1 MRTCSIVAA
10 LLFAAKP
17 SFADPKFEYGKIDD
31 LKDIVKPKWLAT
43 AELGV
48 LFTTGNSES
57 TSITG
62 GFKVSRKAGDNKFS
76 LEGSGTYAKSS
87 LRTIDDK
94 NGNGKID
101 DATEIKTVESVTVET
116 LFAKARYD
124 RFLTD
129 YNSLFIAA
137 VASRDLPAG
146 KLSVIGGQA
155 GYSRRLYK
163 TKTAETVAELGYDF
177 SREDLVG
184 GGPAINIHSIRAF
197 LGHKAAMTEG
207 TDLDASIEALTNL
220 NHETLTTGADGSAFN
235 DTRVNLKIA
244 LSAKIG
250 YNLAV
255 QTSFEAHFDNR
266 PAPLKI
272 DNLAPG
278 FVPESSSIDTIMKAS
293 LIYTFA
299 GAEKP
304 KAPAPLPAPA
314 ANAAQ
319 TPATAPAPAAP

>member
-1 MRTCSIVAA
+1 MRTCLIVAA

-17 SFADPKFEYGKIDD
+17 SLADPKFEYGKVDD

-43 AELGV
+43 GELGM

-76 LEGSGTYAKSS
+76 LEGNGTYAKSG
-87 LRTIDDK
+87 LRVLDDK
-94 NGNGKID
+94 NGNGTID
-101 DATEIKTVESVTVET
+101 DASEIKTVESITAET
-116 LFAKARYD
+116 LFGKARYD
-124 RFLTD
+124 RFLTEL
-129 YNSLFIAA
+129 NSVFVAA

-146 KLSVIGGQA
+146 KQSVIGGQL
-155 GYSRRLYK
+155 GYSRSLYK
-163 TKTAETVAELGYDF
+163 SKTAETVAEIGYDY

-184 GGPAINIHSIRAF
+184 DGDVISIHSIRGF
-197 LGHKAAMTEG
+197 VGHKAAMTEG
-207 TDLDASIEALTNL
+207 ADLDASIEALTNL
-220 NHETLTTGADGSAFN
+220 NHETLPTGKDGSAFN

-244 LSAKIG
+244 VSAKIG

-255 QTSFEAHFDNR
+255 QTSIEAHFDNR
-266 PAPLKI
+266 PGPLAIKP
-272 DNLAPG
+272 LAMG
-278 FVPESSSIDTIMKAS
+278 FVPEASSFDTIMKAS

-304 KAPAPLPAPA
+304 KPPV
-314 ANAAQ
+314 ANAAA
-319 TPATAPAPAAP
+319 TPPATK